1 MAFEEIKEN
10 VENIQEEFQQYFEN
24 SLGFYKLKLF
34 KLSMK
39 SLIIVLKYS
48 LILAFILM
56 IVFFSSIGLAFALS
70 DHYGSYIIGFCLVG
84 GGYFVLG
91 LLFFLL
97 NKKWIE
103 RLILKKFSKVFFNN

>member
-10 VENIQEEFQQYFEN
+10 VEQIQEEFHDYVEN
-24 SLGFYKLKLF
+24 SVGFYKLKFF

-39 SLIIVLKYS
+39 SMIIILKYS

-56 IVFFSSIGLAFALS
+56 VVFFTSIGLAFALS
-70 DHYGSYIIGFCLVG
+70 NHFGSYIIGFCVVG
-84 GGYFVLG
+84 GVYFILG
-91 LLFFLL
+91 LVFFML

-103 RLILKKFSKVFFNN
+103 RLIIKKFSKIFFNN